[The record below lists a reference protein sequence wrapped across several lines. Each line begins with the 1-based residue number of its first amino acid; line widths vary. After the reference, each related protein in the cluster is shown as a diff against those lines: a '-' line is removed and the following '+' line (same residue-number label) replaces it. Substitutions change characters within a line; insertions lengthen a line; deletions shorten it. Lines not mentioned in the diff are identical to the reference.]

1 MSTKNGAKRHT
12 HRYMKLPS
20 QIWACGFGDCTHYLP
35 SNMTAMI
42 HGRQSICWECGD
54 TMLLGDKQLKM
65 DKPMCT
71 NCILKSME
79 IKDADVIADA
89 ITMLERKNKK
99 DIAEV
104 ISQKEDEDT
113 DGRLY

>member
-12 HRYMKLPS
+12 HKYMKLPS
-20 QIWACGFGDCTHYLP
+20 QVWACGFGDCTHYLP

-54 TMLLGDKQLKM
+54 TMLLEEKQLKM
-65 DKPMCT
+65 DKPYCN
-71 NCILKSME
+71 NCILKFAE
-79 IKDADVIADA
+79 VNPVLIDA
-89 ITMLERKNKK
+89 IAEIERKAKRDK
-99 DIAEV
+99 AEV
-104 ISQKEDEDT
+104 ISQKEDDDT